1 MKKTGFFLLTA
12 ILSIVITSI
21 VKSQQWKTAYPG
33 NMYLDPST
41 ALLSIGNGSLFPEKV
56 TINEPGSINPFGV
69 RVSNSIKLII
79 LNNGNVGIGTSS
91 PQELLHLNGSI
102 RGDQSGAL
110 RINSGNG
117 YIDIGAKNTANAHL
131 VTDRNRFYFNK
142 EIWVNSGKIGSYD
155 EDLSLHTAGS
165 TKMTLTTEGNVG
177 IGTTS
182 PTSKLH
188 VIGDINFTGELL
200 KNGIPV
206 DLTGGDNSFWLQGSG
221 GIYNNTAN
229 VGIGN
234 TDPSFKL
241 DVSGDINFTGQLRYQ
256 GNPVSFETG
265 GGDSYWDPA
274 TGGIHYDDGNVG
286 IGTETPLQKI
296 HLLNTVSGQGI
307 TETGIR
313 ITCESESGYG
323 RQDLSSWEIKTVGTP
338 YTTPSRPSLYFLMG
352 ETFDYT
358 GDPDP
363 SIEPEMSI
371 KAILSEYGH
380 FSAQSFY
387 DIESGGYFL
396 DPASSGT
403 SLKLAGDAE
412 IHGKLLIGP
421 SEHPNI
427 LLDNNSS
434 TDFGSEISFANNGT
448 IKSKVCYNKYN
459 SNLTLE
465 NNGKKT
471 ITITNTGLVKIDGTL
486 QAEEIEVI
494 NNVVPDYV
502 FKKDYELRT
511 IKEVETFIAENGHLP
526 GVPSEDDVI
535 EQGSYNLGKMNI
547 LLLEKIEELTLYMI
561 ELKKENEQQKQQIE
575 ELLKINNLK

>member
-1 MKKTGFFLLTA
+1 
-12 ILSIVITSI
+12 
-21 VKSQQWKTAYPG
+21 
-33 NMYLDPST
+33 
-41 ALLSIGNGSLFPEKV
+41 
-56 TINEPGSINPFGV
+56 
-69 RVSNSIKLII
+69 
-79 LNNGNVGIGTSS
+79 
-91 PQELLHLNGSI
+91 SI

-155 EDLSLHTAGS
+155 EHLSLHTAGS

-274 TGGIHYDDGNVG
+274 TGGIHYDGGNIGIGTNTPTASLHLHIDDFSNSPNIRISKIGGDQGGNFTEVWNIKLDRDNLRNSNALTFYHEEVERDNSYKVAQFTSDGCLLIKELRDMNNQGYFIKPANTNTSLKVAGKVG
-286 IGTETPLQKI
+286 IGLMAGPSASI
-296 HLLNTVSGQGI
+296 HI
-307 TETGIR
+307 
-313 ITCESESGYG
+313 
-323 RQDLSSWEIKTVGTP
+323 
-338 YTTPSRPSLYFLMG
+338 
-352 ETFDYT
+352 
-358 GDPDP
+358 
-363 SIEPEMSI
+363 
-371 KAILSEYGH
+371 A
-380 FSAQSFY
+380 
-387 DIESGGYFL
+387 
-396 DPASSGT
+396 
-403 SLKLAGDAE
+403 
-412 IHGKLLIGP
+412 
-421 SEHPNI
+421 SEHPDI
-427 LLDNNSS
+427 LLDNNSD
-434 TDFGSEISFANNGT
+434 TDFGSEINFADNGT
-448 IKSKVCYNKYN
+448 IESRITFNKYN
-459 SNLTLE
+459 RDLVFE
-465 NNGKKT
+465 NDGNQAMIIERDGR
-471 ITITNTGLVKIDGTL
+471 VKINGNL

-511 IKEVETFIAENGHLP
+511 IKEVETFIAEYGHLP